1 MMRVEAA
8 VAMGRRPAAV
18 HGHGGSLIGW
28 FQRGG
33 LPGNGQ
39 KPVGPVEFADGTV
52 GEYEA
57 RGVRHADRDDGRCVW
72 GRR

>member
-1 MMRVEAA
+1 MQVEVV
-8 VAMGRRPAAV
+8 VAMERRPVTV
-18 HGHGGSLIGW
+18 HGHRGSLIGW

-33 LPGNGQ
+33 FLGNNQ
-39 KPVGPVEFADGTV
+39 KPVGLVEFADGAV

-57 RGVRHADRDDGRCVW
+57 KDVRYVDYNNGQCIY